1 MRARLLFGVLAAAI
15 FAAASAFAQA
25 AETVSISVDTSK
37 GYARIVFGWPKPV
50 TAEATI
56 SDGILVVT
64 FARPFQFA
72 PGVMN
77 VPLDDYVSVIKQ
89 DASMKT
95 LRLSLTGKFRVHKSI
110 GGPLVAIDLLPQ
122 EMAGDPDDIK
132 DPTAKPVGPR
142 PPADVKLKIAVRED
156 RTRLTFD
163 WGEAV
168 DYKASVADGTVKV
181 TFARE
186 GKIDVSR
193 LNNIPPAFVKSA
205 KTSAGDDETLLEI
218 KVDPGSPV
226 EHFRDTTK
234 IVFDV
239 KAPKNDK
246 DADPQVVVPEEM
258 LPPVPAGKPKD
269 IAEATPEPPHQDP
282 AAAPAADHEEPALRP
297 GSDGAAVAAA
307 GEEAGKNDHP
317 EPGPADAAPAKDAP
331 AHDEAAA
338 PEPADAPEGEPAHES
353 EPAPTP
359 ETAHEGEPAK
369 EAEAGAGEEPV
380 AKADHADAAGMPAEA
395 PAFKAVRSGDEI
407 TLTLPA
413 LTRAPAA
420 MFRRGDRIV
429 IAVAGMGAIDTGAIL
444 KGNKDLVLAADLA
457 PLGAVSV
464 LTLQTAR
471 PLAVTAGAASGGWSA
486 VISPDPLEPPSPVA
500 LLRDARTVGPA
511 KVHATLAQAGP
522 VVEMTDPVSGERLM
536 AVLASG
542 APQGVIGARAYVE
555 FSADATAQGLL
566 LRPFVDDLVVTPT
579 DHDVVIGTPSG
590 LTLSAGTVSDYAPN
604 REALGD
610 TTRPAEMDFAAWR
623 GEEPFLAARNHLIGA
638 IGQKGGSAEAGR
650 LALARFYLAY
660 DLGAEAIGVL
670 QMIVADDELVTNDP
684 SFRALRAVALIQM
697 QRFSEAEADLSVP
710 SLDDDPAAQLWRG
723 LAAAGLSKWGQARDF
738 IVRGES
744 AIPAFRADWQAR
756 FRVAGARGAVET
768 NAVDV
773 ADRLLAGMPAEGA
786 ARPQLLEADLLRG
799 MLAERLKRN
808 GEALRLYGEVRD
820 SGYRPLAVRGAL
832 AEIVLEART
841 GAMKPTEAIA
851 ALDKL
856 RWQWRGDEVELGLLH
871 RLGNLQ
877 IDTGDYRNGLQTLRA
892 AVLGFPR
899 SDEARRI
906 QSEMAT
912 VFEDLFLRGKADG
925 LPPIQ
930 ALGLYYDFKE
940 LTPIGTMGDE
950 MVRRLADRLI
960 AVDLLEQAA
969 ELLQH
974 QVDRRLDGVAKAQIS
989 AKLAAVYLMD
999 KRPEKALEVLR
1010 ASSQTRLPDE
1020 LSAQRRLLT
1029 ARALSDIKQ
1038 YDAALEAFEQDDTPE
1053 AHRLR
1058 ADVYWAASRW
1068 PELASA
1074 IEILIDG
1081 REKDAAPLDGQDR
1094 YDILRAAIAY
1104 TMAGDDHGLQSLR
1117 NRFVTMMAD
1126 TPEAAAFE
1134 VVTRAADP
1142 GGATFRDMAK
1152 SVAGIDTLDAFLRSL
1167 GLGRPADGTAAN

>member
-1 MRARLLFGVLAAAI
+1 MRTRVLLGMLAAAI

-50 TAEATI
+50 AADATI
-56 SDGILVVT
+56 SDGILVIT

-72 PGVMN
+72 PGVLN

-89 DASMKT
+89 DPSMKT
-95 LRLSLTGKFRVHKSI
+95 LRLSLAGKFRVHKSI
-110 GGPLVAIDLLPQ
+110 GGPLVAVDLLPLA
-122 EMAGDPDDIK
+122 MAGDPEDIK
-132 DPTAKPVGPR
+132 DPTAKPTGPR

-168 DYKASVADGTVKV
+168 DYQASVADGTVKV

-186 GKIDVSR
+186 GKIDVRR

-226 EHFRDTTK
+226 EHFRDKTL
-234 IVFDV
+234 IIFDV

-246 DADPQVVVPEEM
+246 DAEPQVVVPEEL
-258 LPPVPAGKPKD
+258 LPPAPVAKPKD
-269 IAEATPEPPHQDP
+269 IAEATPEPAHEEP
-282 AAAPAADHEEPALRP
+282 ASAPGEGHGEPALRP
-297 GSDGAAVAAA
+297 GSDGAAVAEAAEAAETAEGEAKA
-307 GEEAGKNDHP
+307 GEH
-317 EPGPADAAPAKDAP
+317 
-331 AHDEAAA
+331 
-338 PEPADAPEGEPAHES
+338 
-353 EPAPTP
+353 
-359 ETAHEGEPAK
+359 
-369 EAEAGAGEEPV
+369 
-380 AKADHADAAGMPAEA
+380 AEA
-395 PAFKAVRSGDEI
+395 PAPKAEEAEPADHPAVPAHDAEPVHGEDHAEASPHPAEVPVFKIVRARDEM

-413 LTRAPAA
+413 LTDAPAA

-429 IAVAGMGAIDTGAIL
+429 IAVKGMGAIDTEAIL
-444 KGNKDLVLAADLA
+444 KANKDLILAAEVTA
-457 PLGAVSV
+457 TGGASV
-464 LTLQTAR
+464 LTLSTAR
-471 PLAVTAGAASGGWSA
+471 PLSITAGSTSGGWTA
-486 VISPDPLEPPSPVA
+486 VISPDPLEPPDPVA

-511 KVHATLAQAGP
+511 KVRATLARAAD
-522 VVEMTDPVSGERLM
+522 VIDLADPQSGERLM
-536 AVLASG
+536 VVLAHG
-542 APQGVIGARAYVE
+542 EPQGVIGARSYVE
-555 FSADATAQGLL
+555 FAADPTAQGLVI
-566 LRPFVDDLVVTPT
+566 RPFIDDLTVTPGE
-579 DHDVVIGTPSG
+579 HDVVIGAPSG
-590 LTLSAGTVSDYAPN
+590 LTLSAGTVSDYAPD
-604 REALGD
+604 REAVGD
-610 TTRPAEMDFAAWR
+610 EQRPAVMDFSAWTGKGTFLEERNRLISAIAPEGR
-623 GEEPFLAARNHLIGA
+623 G
-638 IGQKGGSAEAGR
+638 AEAGR

-660 DLGAEAIGVL
+660 DLGPEAIGVL
-670 QMIVADDELVTNDP
+670 QMIVADDEAVTNDP

-697 QRFSEAEADLSVP
+697 QRYLEAEADLAATG
-710 SLDDDPAAQLWRG
+710 LDDDPAAQLWRG
-723 LAAAGLSKWGQARDF
+723 LAAAGLEKWGQARDY
-738 IVRGES
+738 IARGEG
-744 AIPAFRADWQAR
+744 AISDFRADWQAR
-756 FRVAGARGAVET
+756 FRVAGARGAIET

-773 ADRLLAGMPAEGA
+773 ADRLLGGMPKEGA
-786 ARPQLLEADLLRG
+786 PRPLMLEADLLRG
-799 MLAERLKRN
+799 MLAERLKRD
-808 GEALRLYGEVRD
+808 GEALRLYGDVRS
-820 SGYRPLAVRGAL
+820 SGYRPLAVRAAL
-832 AEIVLEART
+832 AEIVLQAKT
-841 GAMKPTEAIA
+841 GALKPAEAIT

-856 RWQWRGDEVELGLLH
+856 RWQWRGDGVELALLH

-877 IDTGDYRNGLQTLRA
+877 IDAGDYRNGLQTLRA
-892 AVLGFPR
+892 AVLGFPQA
-899 SDEARRI
+899 DEARRI
-906 QSEMAT
+906 PSEMAV

-999 KRPEKALEVLR
+999 KKPEKALSVLR
-1010 ASSQTRLPDE
+1010 ASSQTRLPDD
-1020 LSAQRRLLT
+1020 LAAQRRLLT
-1029 ARALSDIKQ
+1029 ARALSDLKQ

-1058 ADVYWAASRW
+1058 ADVYWAGSRW
-1068 PELASA
+1068 SDLAPA
-1074 IEILIDG
+1074 IELLIDG
-1081 REKDAAPLDGQDR
+1081 REKDAKPLDALDR

-1104 TMAGDDHGLQSLR
+1104 TMAEDDHGLQSLR

-1126 TPEAAAFE
+1126 TPDAAAFE

-1142 GGATFRDMAK
+1142 GGVTFRDMAK
-1152 SVAGIDTLDAFLRSL
+1152 SIAGIDTLDAFLQSL
-1167 GLGRPADGTAAN
+1167 GLGRPADGTATN